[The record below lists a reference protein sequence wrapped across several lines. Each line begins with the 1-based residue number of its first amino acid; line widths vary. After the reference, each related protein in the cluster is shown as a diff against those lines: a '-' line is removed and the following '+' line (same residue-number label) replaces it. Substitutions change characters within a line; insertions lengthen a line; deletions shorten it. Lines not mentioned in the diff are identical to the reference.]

1 MGKAKIDIKAAENYR
16 SSRLERYNRSKKK
29 TKSETI
35 KEYFKSIEID
45 NIIRNYNEKGDLY
58 FQECIGSGSES
69 YVFRTLLKK
78 DKKIIAAK
86 IIINQNEDI
95 KNLNEIIISKK
106 VKHQNVANYYGC
118 IKLKED
124 YLYCLLMELAKYGN
138 LRDFQYKT
146 LKRNA
151 LSESFLC
158 FITFQI
164 LEGLKYLESC
174 KIAHLDLK
182 PQNITIDEY
191 LNAKLIDFSISLD
204 YSRINSREIELPF
217 KGTNFYMAPEVLSS
231 KIIETKDLSKVDLYS
246 LGVMLYNLAFSS
258 YPFNLKHE
266 DSNDYKGI
274 LNKIMNNEIEIK
286 DNTYSPQFID
296 FLKKLLEKNINER
309 ININQALNHYWVKGA
324 KILYEEKD
332 KLYNAG
338 TFLSLLITD
347 QIKEFNDY
355 NFRLN

>member
-1 MGKAKIDIKAAENYR
+1 MVKVKASESNRGRMENQY
-16 SSRLERYNRSKKK
+16 KKK
-29 TKSETI
+29 SRKTKTQTI
-35 KEYFKSIEID
+35 NEDFKSIDLE
-45 NIIRNYNEKGDLY
+45 NIIKTLNEKGDLY

-69 YVFRTLLKK
+69 YVYKTILKK

-86 IIINQNEDI
+86 ILNNQEENT
-95 KNLNEIIISKK
+95 KNFNEINISKK
-106 VKHQNVANYYGC
+106 VKHQNVVNYYGC
-118 IKLKED
+118 FDLKEEKLD
-124 YLYCLLMELAKYGN
+124 CFLMEWAKYGN
-138 LRDFQYKT
+138 LRDFQYKI

-151 LSESFLC
+151 LSETFLC

-174 KIAHLDLK
+174 KIAHLDVK

-191 LNAKLIDFSISLD
+191 LNVKLIDFSISID
-204 YSRINSREIELPF
+204 YSRISSREIKLPLN
-217 KGTNFYMAPEVLSS
+217 GTNLYMAPEVLSS
-231 KIIETKDLSKVDLYS
+231 KIIETKDLDKVDLFS
-246 LGVMLYNLAFSS
+246 LGVMLYNLAFAS
-258 YPFNLKHE
+258 YPFDLNHG

-274 LNKIMNNEIEIK
+274 FNKIMNNDIEIK
-286 DNTYSPQFID
+286 DNSFSPQFID
-296 FLKKLLEKNINER
+296 FLKKLLEKDINSR

-324 KILYEEKD
+324 KILYEEKE

-355 NFRLN
+355 IFRLN